1 MIAFYPTCRAGFA
14 WTTPSACGLTLGAK
28 PLDAADSA
36 CFCLFCLLFTRLQ
49 AFSDMSHKGRQ
60 RDAQGMAPC
69 EGQLG
74 HGLGGV
80 RAWFGHV
87 RARSGACSGMVR
99 ARSGAVWFGHVRARS
114 GACSGMIRARSG
126 AGARFGH
133 VRARS
138 GACSGMVRARSGMFG
153 QRLFWAHKRTRC
165 AKACLQ
171 FFGAIVQLF
180 GHVLHSQSAWSSFL
194 CLQQCRDLNVLLVEH
209 V

>member
-36 CFCLFCLLFTRLQ
+36 CFCLFCLHFTRLQ

-80 RAWFGHV
+80 RHGSGTFGRVRGHVRAWFGHV
-87 RARSGACSGMVR
+87 RARSGAFGGMVR
-99 ARSGAVWFGHVRARS
+99 ARSGAVWFGHGSGTFGHVRGHVRAW
-114 GACSGMIRARSG
+114 
-126 AGARFGH
+126 FGH
-133 VRARS
+133 VRA
-138 GACSGMVRARSGMFG
+138 CSGKG
-153 QRLFWAHKRTRC
+153 
-165 AKACLQ
+165 
-171 FFGAIVQLF
+171 FFGHISARAAPN
-180 GHVLHSQSAWSSFL
+180 HVFFFL
-194 CLQQCRDLNVLLVEH
+194 
-209 V
+209 